1 MLRASE
7 FILPSTLP
15 RDMPRREEHLP
26 PRRQIANILGV
37 EGGASKLTFPVSLNT
52 KRKPR
57 SPSEAPEQRASE
69 LANAAAGERRKR
81 GRFENSL
88 VEVDH

>member
-26 PRRQIANILGV
+26 PRRQIANRVGV
-37 EGGASKLTFPVSLNT
+37 EGGASKLTFSVSLNK
-52 KRKPR
+52 KRKPLGLAKQSNGR
-57 SPSEAPEQRASE
+57 QRE
-69 LANAAAGERRKR
+69 RKR